1 MVVMKHWHEIPLENK
16 WRNGVEDDNIFIEP
30 IIPAP
35 TCHIVYTKREYITLL
50 KYTKNNS
57 YEIL

>member
-30 IIPAP
+30 MIPAP
-35 TCHIVYTKREYITLL
+35 TFS